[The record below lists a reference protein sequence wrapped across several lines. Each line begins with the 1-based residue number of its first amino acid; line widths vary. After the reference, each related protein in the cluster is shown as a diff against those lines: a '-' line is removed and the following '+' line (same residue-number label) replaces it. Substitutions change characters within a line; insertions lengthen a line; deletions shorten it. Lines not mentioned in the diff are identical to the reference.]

1 MALSFG
7 KLEEFDTANGD
18 DWVQYT
24 ERMEHYFL
32 ANEITDASKQ
42 RSILISSM
50 GQKAYKILRNIVAP
64 NKPTDVSFK
73 NLVSAMTSHF
83 SRPPS
88 EIVQRF
94 RFNSRVRKQGETV
107 AAYIAEL
114 RALSEYCNY
123 GDTLE
128 SMLRDRLVCDVNDV
142 QIQKRL
148 LAEDKLTFKKALDI
162 SLALEAATKDT
173 KQLQAA
179 SATGNP
185 VPVYK
190 MREGEKSSPSIKC
203 YRCGKPNRKAPECRY
218 KDSVCAKCKKKGHLA
233 KVRRSTKHTSHP
245 PQSKSESLLT
255 NTLTSHQ
262 QVPGEYQ
269 LFSIQQEGTGSHTK
283 PLTVLVTIN
292 GKSVT
297 MEIDTGSSVSIIS
310 DSVFSSVFE
319 TATLQETEVK
329 LCTYS
334 GEQSPV
340 KGKIT

>member
-1 MALSFG
+1 MWTFTLPRIGDEEVFRINAMAVSFG

-18 DWVQYT
+18 NWVQYI
-24 ERMEHYFL
+24 EHIEHYFL
-32 ANEITDASKQ
+32 ANKITDKSKQ
-42 RSILISSM
+42 CSILISSM

-83 SRPPS
+83 SPPPS

-128 SMLRDRLVCDVNDV
+128 SMLRDRLVCGVNDV

-179 SATGNP
+179 SATPGNP

-203 YRCGKPNRKAPECRY
+203 YHCGKPNHKASECCY
-218 KDSVCAKCKKKGHLA
+218 KDSVCAKCKKKG
-233 KVRRSTKHTSHP
+233 
-245 PQSKSESLLT
+245 
-255 NTLTSHQ
+255 
-262 QVPGEYQ
+262 
-269 LFSIQQEGTGSHTK
+269 
-283 PLTVLVTIN
+283 
-292 GKSVT
+292 
-297 MEIDTGSSVSIIS
+297 M
-310 DSVFSSVFE
+310 
-319 TATLQETEVK
+319 
-329 LCTYS
+329 
-334 GEQSPV
+334 
-340 KGKIT
+340 